1 MLPVLSNFYQMIKVM
16 NQTPQVDYAPF
27 HPLVRDQFGE
37 NPPAFVGFMSFF
49 KPLLIINKPGP
60 LTDIFVNKNKIRR

>member
-1 MLPVLSNFYQMIKVM
+1 
-16 NQTPQVDYAPF
+16 
-27 HPLVRDQFGE
+27 VRDQFGE

-60 LTDIFVNKNKIRR
+60 LTDVFVNKNKYVDKEEFLKY